1 VRFAGF
7 IVSRLATYFLVILI
21 GMTVVFFVPRF
32 LPSDPITAAMGR
44 VMASGT
50 TMRPAEVQAMRSTLE
65 ELYGLKGTL
74 PEQYLNYMKRALFGG
89 DFGPSLSFYP
99 KPVNELI
106 GQALPWTLFLLLTST
121 IIGWIIGNVIGLLTG
136 YHSKKLYSKF
146 LEAIAIFVYPI
157 PYYILALV
165 LIILFVYVNPIFP
178 ISFNVQGKPLTLEFI
193 SSAIYNSVLPA
204 LSIIIGGFGWWMLSM
219 KALSAGIGEEDY
231 VLFARFK
238 GVGGGT
244 IMSRYILRNA
254 ILPQITQLAL
264 QIGTIF
270 NGALIAEILFG
281 YPGLGTLTYTAVV
294 QSDYNLL
301 MGTITIAIIA
311 VATATLAV
319 DLAYPLFDPRI
330 QFR

>member
-7 IVSRLATYFLVILI
+7 LVSRLVTYFLVILI

-32 LPSDPITAAMGR
+32 LPSDPVTAALGR
-44 VMASGT
+44 IMSSGS
-50 TMRPAEVQAMRSTLE
+50 TMRAEEVQAMRDTLE
-65 ELYGLKGTL
+65 QLYGLQGTL
-74 PEQYLNYMKRALFGG
+74 LEQYFNFMKRAVFGG
-89 DFGPSLSFYP
+89 NFGPSLSFYP
-99 KPVNELI
+99 MPVNDLI

-121 IIGWIIGNVIGLLTG
+121 IIAWIIGNLIGLLTG
-136 YHSKKLYSKF
+136 YRSGKVYSKV
-146 LEAIAIFVYPI
+146 LEAVAIFVYPI

-178 ISFNVQGKPLTLEFI
+178 ISFNVQGKPLTPEFI
-193 SSAIYNSVLPA
+193 ASAIFNSVLPA

-219 KALSAGIGEEDY
+219 KALSAGTAEEDY
-231 VLFARFK
+231 VLFAKLK
-238 GVGGGT
+238 GVGEPT
-244 IMSRYILRNA
+244 IMRRYIMRNA

-301 MGTITIAIIA
+301 MGTISIAIIA
-311 VATATLAV
+311 VATATLVV
-319 DLAYPLFDPRI
+319 DLLYPLFDPRI